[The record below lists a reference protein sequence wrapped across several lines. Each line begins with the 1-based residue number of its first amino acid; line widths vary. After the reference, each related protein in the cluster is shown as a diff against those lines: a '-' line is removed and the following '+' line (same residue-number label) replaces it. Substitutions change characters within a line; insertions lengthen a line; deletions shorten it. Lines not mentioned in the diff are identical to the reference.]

1 MKALVGT
8 FNQEKVLVGAFS
20 VIVKTSPKVRYK
32 LYLVFMG
39 QAMRHTVCPR
49 VCRCRTESDP
59 THLLL
64 ICIINFFSGL
74 WYDSSS
80 CKFGWDTHQQRVLAT
95 TGTELLVLDISYF
108 TRAGRGPGAWHR
120 SKWVNLDPR
129 RAINVVEGPQS
140 RTICLCLSSYFL
152 QNIGISSAASQIHFN
167 KLYDCLVLQWQCNPG
182 VVRAESW
189 IL

>member
-1 MKALVGT
+1 MSIQKDSSAGLV
-8 FNQEKVLVGAFS
+8 LS
-20 VIVKTSPKVRYK
+20 VD
-32 LYLVFMG
+32 G
-39 QAMRHTVCPR
+39 QAMCHPVCPR
-49 VCRCRTESDP
+49 LCRCGIKSDP

-80 CKFGWDTHQQRVLAT
+80 CKFGWDRQQRLLAT
-95 TGTELLVLDISYF
+95 TGSKLLSLNIFYIS
-108 TRAGRGPGAWHR
+108 TIAVRGSGAWHR

-152 QNIGISSAASQIHFN
+152 QNIGISLLRHRYILTNFMIVLFSNDNII
-167 KLYDCLVLQWQCNPG
+167 LV
-182 VVRAESW
+182 
-189 IL
+189 